1 MLFYLK
7 NLRDYDIE
15 KCVLISFEV
24 KQLSDCKIRLGCGS
38 QHTEFKTCFFFTGHM
53 TLDKVVIFIFSY
65 QKNIGI
71 MIPDTLVF
79 CKEKGSTLSTFSEL

>member
-1 MLFYLK
+1 MLAKYALAVEANTLSLK
-7 NLRDYDIE
+7 P
-15 KCVLISFEV
+15 V
-24 KQLSDCKIRLGCGS
+24 
-38 QHTEFKTCFFFTGHM
+38 FFFFSTGHM

-71 MIPDTLVF
+71 MIPGTLVF

>member
-1 MLFYLK
+1 MLAKYALAVEVNTLSLK
-7 NLRDYDIE
+7 P
-15 KCVLISFEV
+15 V
-24 KQLSDCKIRLGCGS
+24 
-38 QHTEFKTCFFFTGHM
+38 FFFPTGHM

-71 MIPDTLVF
+71 MIPGTLVF